1 MTTLKAIDFKG
12 KPYVT
17 VNERLKYF
25 RENYKDHSLQTTV
38 IKMEDGMVL
47 IKAVILSNTDGKPVI
62 LATGHAYEKEGS
74 SFINKTS
81 YVENCETSA
90 WGRALANFGIGID
103 AAVASY
109 DEVGNAVKQQEQT
122 EYKPKVY
129 PKPEPLTKVDELV
142 NIAKDEFRKLF
153 KIMKTYH
160 NTYEALVM
168 TESEATKKFKSTDEK
183 EIKEFTKLIQDT
195 IKAQATE

>member
-1 MTTLKAIDFKG
+1 MTELNTIDFKG

-17 VNERLKYF
+17 VNERLKFF

-47 IKAVILSNTDGKPVI
+47 IKAVIIRYENGNPII

-81 YVENCETSA
+81 YIENCETSA

-103 AAVASY
+103 AAVSSY
-109 DEVGNAVKQQEQT
+109 DEVGNAVEQQNDE
-122 EYKPKVY
+122 
-129 PKPEPLTKVDELV
+129 PEISDK
-142 NIAKDEFRKLF
+142 
-153 KIMKTYH
+153 
-160 NTYEALVM
+160 
-168 TESEATKKFKSTDEK
+168 TKKEMIESKAAIKSRFKKLADKLGSNTLAYK
-183 EIKEFTKLIQDT
+183 EIKKNKSQIAEILESNDASRLTLLATSLKWKLEKLED
-195 IKAQATE
+195 